1 MSHYLSRLILASS
14 LMLATPLAVF
24 APVAHAQFVPE
35 FDLPSVPEHTAPVN
49 IPPVEG
55 NLAETASEADLRRL
69 NDSGLPPQGSV
80 ITLDE
85 FSNLD
90 ASGFEV
96 PTEGGSETIAKV
108 MKMLEPSVDT
118 RIPETPTAAAQRI
131 NRLISAGRY
140 DNALIEIAKL
150 KRPAGNIANPTTDV
164 QLIFLEA
171 RAYSGKGDRAKAI
184 EIYRDM
190 AYKYPE
196 LAEPWNNM
204 AALQM
209 QAGLAEQALESV
221 KMALVIR
228 PNYAIANHNIGLIY
242 TQLANQSFSQ
252 ARRQG
257 VSAAADPARKTN
269 DILHGR

>member
-1 MSHYLSRLILASS
+1 MV
-14 LMLATPLAVF
+14 ATPLAVF

-96 PTEGGSETIAKV
+96 PTEGGSETVASV

-118 RIPETPTAAAQRI
+118 RIPETPTAAALRI
-131 NRLISAGRY
+131 NRLISARRY

-150 KRPAGNIANPTTDV
+150 KRPAGNIASPTTDV

-171 RAYSGKGDRAKAI
+171 RAYSGKGDLAKAI

-221 KMALVIR
+221 KMALSIR

-242 TQLANQSFSQ
+242 TQLANQSFNQ

-257 VSAAADPARKTN
+257 VSAAAEPARKTN

>member
-1 MSHYLSRLILASS
+1 MSPYFSRLILASS
-14 LMLATPLAVF
+14 LIVATPLAVF
-24 APVAHAQFVPE
+24 TPVAHAQFIPE
-35 FDLPSVPEHTAPVN
+35 FDLPSVPEHTVPVN

-55 NLAETASEADLRRL
+55 NVPETASETDLRQL
-69 NDSGLPPQGSV
+69 NASGLPPEGNV

-85 FSNLD
+85 FASMD
-90 ASGFEV
+90 ASGFEIQR
-96 PTEGGSETIAKV
+96 EGGSETVANF

-118 RIPETPTAAAQRI
+118 RIPETPTAAALRI
-131 NRLISAGRY
+131 NRLISARRY

-150 KRPAGNIANPTTDV
+150 KRPAGNIASPTTDV

-171 RAYSGKGDRAKAI
+171 RAYSGKGDLAKAI

-209 QAGLAEQALESV
+209 QAGLPEQALESV
-221 KMALVIR
+221 KMALAIR

-242 TQLANQSFSQ
+242 TQLANQSFNQ

-257 VSAAADPARKTN
+257 VSAAAEPARKTN

>member
-1 MSHYLSRLILASS
+1 MV
-14 LMLATPLAVF
+14 ATPLAVF

-35 FDLPSVPEHTAPVN
+35 FDLPSVPENTVPVN

-55 NLAETASEADLRRL
+55 NLPETASEADLRQL
-69 NDSGLPPQGSV
+69 NSDGYVPKGSA
-80 ITLDE
+80 IRIDE
-85 FSNLD
+85 LTSMD
-90 ASGFEV
+90 AAGFET
-96 PTEGGSETIAKV
+96 PTEGGSQTVANF
-108 MKMLEPSVDT
+108 MKKLEPSVDT
-118 RIPETPTAAAQRI
+118 RIPESPTAAASRI
-131 NRLISAGRY
+131 NRLINAGHF
-140 DNALIEIAKL
+140 DSALIEIAKL

-171 RAYSGKGDRAKAI
+171 RAYAGKGDRAKAL

-221 KMALVIR
+221 KMALTIR

-242 TQLANQSFSQ
+242 TQLANQSFNQ

-257 VSAAADPARKTN
+257 VSAAAEPARKTN
-269 DILHGR
+269 DILYGQ

>member
-1 MSHYLSRLILASS
+1 MSYYLSRLILASS
-14 LMLATPLAVF
+14 LMVATPLTVF

-35 FDLPSVPEHTAPVN
+35 FDLPSVPEHTVPVN

-69 NDSGLPPQGSV
+69 TTDNAFPTAVSITPITSTPQH
-80 ITLDE
+80 IT
-85 FSNLD
+85 
-90 ASGFEV
+90 GFEA
-96 PTEGGSETIAKV
+96 PPEGGSETIANV

-118 RIPETPTAAAQRI
+118 RIPESPTAAASRI
-131 NRLISAGRY
+131 NRLIGGGHFDS
-140 DNALIEIAKL
+140 ALIEIAKL

-184 EIYRDM
+184 EIYREM

-242 TQLANQSFSQ
+242 TQLANQSFNQ

-257 VSAAADPARKTN
+257 VSAAAEPARKTN
-269 DILHGR
+269 DILYGQ

>member
-1 MSHYLSRLILASS
+1 MSYYLSRLILASS
-14 LMLATPLAVF
+14 LMVATPLTVF

-35 FDLPSVPEHTAPVN
+35 FDLPTVPEHTVPVN

-184 EIYRDM
+184 EIYREM

-242 TQLANQSFSQ
+242 TQLANQSFNQ

-257 VSAAADPARKTN
+257 VSAAAEPARKTN

>member
-1 MSHYLSRLILASS
+1 MV
-14 LMLATPLAVF
+14 ATPLAVL

-35 FDLPSVPEHTAPVN
+35 FDLPSVPENAVPVN

-55 NLAETASEADLRRL
+55 GLGETASEAELRQL
-69 NDSGLPPQGSV
+69 TTDNVLAEPVSIGT
-80 ITLDE
+80 ITP
-85 FSNLD
+85 NTQHIT
-90 ASGFEV
+90 GFE
-96 PTEGGSETIAKV
+96 PPPEGGSQTVANF
-108 MKMLEPSVDT
+108 MKKLEPSVDT
-118 RIPETPTAAAQRI
+118 RIPESPTAAASRI
-131 NRLISAGRY
+131 NRLINSGHF
-140 DNALIEIAKL
+140 DSALIEIAKL

-171 RAYSGKGDRAKAI
+171 RAYAGKGDRAKAL

-209 QAGLAEQALESV
+209 QAGLPEQALESV
-221 KMALVIR
+221 KMALAIR

-257 VSAAADPARKTN
+257 VSAAAEPARKTN